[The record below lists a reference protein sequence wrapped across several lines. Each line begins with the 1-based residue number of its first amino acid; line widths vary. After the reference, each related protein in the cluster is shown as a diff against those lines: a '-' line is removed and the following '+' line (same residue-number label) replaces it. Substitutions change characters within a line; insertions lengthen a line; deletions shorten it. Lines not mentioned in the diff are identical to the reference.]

1 MISFAHATA
10 KSAWK
15 LLCQWS
21 NISKRF
27 EISNRFEFF
36 SGLRLQ
42 QQKSKVKVNGFNGQ
56 FVKENGK
63 QLNNHVAI
71 LYVEQVST

>member
-15 LLCQWS
+15 LLSKWS

>member
-15 LLCQWS
+15 LLCKWS
-21 NISKRF
+21 NISK
-27 EISNRFEFF
+27 RFEFF